1 MDNSRGVA
9 STRTRRTGSN
19 CRYQPPAATR
29 SAEDPSFAPTSSS
42 SSAGS
47 ANSSKRASPPIFIQ
61 RTDRMLAANATNSRR
76 HLQGADF
83 EAQDADAHD
92 YDVAAAHVGHN
103 YHGVAT
109 PSDKMPL
116 GAASAGIPRD
126 SQQQKP
132 RRAPTQRS
140 IRAVDESSEDSF
152 DGGGSDAT
160 DKIDGLA
167 DGLGWFHAK
176 IKVENSI
183 QWGNNYKIQSLMF
196 LLFVSGMVATIVLAD
211 NGAKTSVGLICG
223 SVLTLVSCFAIMY
236 TFATRPSWKKHPNP
250 LIFFRSLCDTG
261 LVLVLLTTEI
271 YKCSRAGGQCQK
283 QLVGASCS
291 ITAGFTQFFLWS
303 SESWFFVM
311 AIDMFLSLKSPFTD
325 YRTNVRRYHAF
336 VWITA
341 LLTAVV
347 LVGIPGYAGPS
358 EFGYCWTASKSK
370 LRPEVTDEE
379 ELDEALQT
387 GNLWKLNFQSWIL
400 FYIWLIFFW
409 IYAVSVICLAWT
421 RLNSG
426 LSETLRMRLRVLH
439 SVTLYVIAIIIYW
452 GITFVVYVPYLM
464 KGDSPSRVLVQLMN
478 FMITCKGYFDFVVWF
493 QMNEKDTSAK
503 HKKTDGLDV
512 DVDLSPQMNLAL
524 RCEVL
529 YYTTT
534 GIIQAVKDVQR
545 LPPGAEQQEMYLQ
558 PQGTDDNRG
567 SLGVDDYM
575 IRSKPRAALGKGTLF
590 IDYCPHTFQTIRE
603 HFGVETSQY
612 IASMSRTTKERL
624 SEGASGAFMFF
635 SHDQQL
641 IVKSMSDEESAFLR
655 SIAAEYASYLL
666 TNPDSL
672 LTRFYGCHAIR
683 LYGNTFNFVVMANL
697 FSTDRVI
704 HRRYDIK
711 GSWVN
716 RSAKHPSKGKRVT
729 CRHCNAKYVFG
740 SADAENCPVRV
751 GRHEPNMILKDND
764 LTAKVRLDP
773 KVAEEL
779 YEQLTKDANFLSRLG
794 IMDYSLLLGV
804 HNVEYM
810 VNPDQDDEELPPL
823 RELQRRSRMSNPPG
837 QSSELNRR
845 ATKGRDPNGNGDAMP
860 HRSTW
865 QQRTGLPRLATGTRR
880 ANTVV
885 GPSIYYFG
893 MIDILQT
900 WNMDKKLERFFKTKV
915 LGRDADGLSAIPPTA
930 YCDRF
935 KRKMA
940 EILSVS
946 VREDEYE
953 VRSGASAGI
962 IQSGDAGSRFM

>member
-1 MDNSRGVA
+1 MDNSRLGD
-9 STRTRRTGSN
+9 SSSGRLRRAPSN
-19 CRYQPPAATR
+19 CRYQAPGSGTGAA
-29 SAEDPSFAPTSSS
+29 SLADSSS
-42 SSAGS
+42 SVGSSTSGSKRSAPPVFIQHDRILTRKPMDGDRRDDDELRAYQGFRTPVDKLAMPGSAG
-47 ANSSKRASPPIFIQ
+47 
-61 RTDRMLAANATNSRR
+61 AT
-76 HLQGADF
+76 L
-83 EAQDADAHD
+83 
-92 YDVAAAHVGHN
+92 
-103 YHGVAT
+103 
-109 PSDKMPL
+109 
-116 GAASAGIPRD
+116 PRD

-132 RRAPTQRS
+132 ARKAPGQRS
-140 IRAVDESSEDSF
+140 IRGVDESSEDSYD
-152 DGGGSDAT
+152 DGGAGSYAT
-160 DKIDGLA
+160 DKIDGMQ

-183 QWGNNYKIQSLMF
+183 QWANNYKIQALMF
-196 LLFVSGMVATIVLAD
+196 VLFVTGVAVTIVLAD
-211 NGAKTSVGLICG
+211 NSAETSVGLVCG
-223 SVLTLVSCFAIMY
+223 SILTLASCASVLY
-236 TFATRPSWKKHPNP
+236 TFSTRPTWKKHPNP
-250 LIFFRSLCDTG
+250 LIFFRSLCDMG
-261 LVLVLLTTEI
+261 LVIVLLTTEI
-271 YKCSRAGGQCQK
+271 YKCARGSGECKRQLGGT
-283 QLVGASCS
+283 SCS
-291 ITAGFTQFFLWS
+291 TTAGLTQFFLWS

-311 AIDMFLSLKSPFTD
+311 AIDMFYSLKSPFTD
-325 YRTNVRRYHAF
+325 YKTNVRRYHMF
-336 VWITA
+336 VWVSA
-341 LLTAVV
+341 LLTAIL
-347 LVGIPGYAGPS
+347 LVAIPGYAGPS

-370 LRPEVTDEE
+370 LVDE
-379 ELDEALQT
+379 DFSDGPART

-400 FYIWLIFFW
+400 FYIWLIFYW
-409 IYAVSVICLAWT
+409 IYAICVIYMAWT

-452 GITFVVYVPYLM
+452 GLTFVVYVPYLIQ
-464 KGDSPSRVLVQLMN
+464 GDSPSKVLVQLMN

-493 QMNEKDTSAK
+493 QMNEFDPNREKKKDV
-503 HKKTDGLDV
+503 DV

-558 PQGTDDNRG
+558 PQGTEDNRG
-567 SLGVDDYM
+567 SLGVDEYM
-575 IRSKPRAALGKGTLF
+575 IRSKPKAALGKGTLF

-603 HFGVETSQY
+603 HFGIDTNQY
-612 IASMSRTTKERL
+612 IESLSRTTKERL

-697 FSTDRVI
+697 FSTDKVI

-740 SADAENCPVRV
+740 SSEAEVCRARV
-751 GRHEPNMILKDND
+751 GRHEPNMVLKDND

-773 KVAEEL
+773 RVAEEL

-804 HNVEYM
+804 HNVEYV
-810 VNPDQDDEELPPL
+810 VNPDQDEEELPPL
-823 RELQRRSRMSNPPG
+823 GEIQRRSRMQDPGSELHHRANKGNKDIGAMNLPPG
-837 QSSELNRR
+837 PQ
-845 ATKGRDPNGNGDAMP
+845 KQP
-860 HRSTW
+860 RS
-865 QQRTGLPRLATGTRR
+865 GLPRLGTGTRR

-900 WNMDKKLERFFKTKV
+900 WNMDKKLERFAKTKV
-915 LGRDADGLSAIPPTA
+915 LGKDPDGLSAIPPTA

-953 VRSGASAGI
+953 LRQGGRYIGQPVDHGMR
-962 IQSGDAGSRFM
+962 QPESRFM